1 MTETEQRL
9 RRTLDVLA
17 ASVQPD
23 DGAYRRVQAI
33 WRRRERRRRLLMVVL
48 AVVII
53 AIADA
58 LGLWLLNRV
67 AAHDPVIFQGP
78 APAGAVVPYREPGH

>member
-1 MTETEQRL
+1 MGTETEERL
-9 RRTLDVLA
+9 RRSLGALA
-17 ASVQPD
+17 AAVRPD
-23 DGAYRRVQAI
+23 DGAYRRVQAT
-33 WRRRERRRRLLMVVL
+33 WRRRERRRRLLMVIL

-53 AIADA
+53 AVADA

-78 APAGAVVPYREPGH
+78 APAGAVVPHPPR

>member
-1 MTETEQRL
+1 MTHPETEERL
-9 RRTLDVLA
+9 RRSLGVLA
-17 ASVQPD
+17 EAVRPD

-53 AIADA
+53 AVADA

-67 AAHDPVIFQGP
+67 AAGDPVIFQGP
-78 APAGAVVPYREPGH
+78 APAGAVVPHPPR